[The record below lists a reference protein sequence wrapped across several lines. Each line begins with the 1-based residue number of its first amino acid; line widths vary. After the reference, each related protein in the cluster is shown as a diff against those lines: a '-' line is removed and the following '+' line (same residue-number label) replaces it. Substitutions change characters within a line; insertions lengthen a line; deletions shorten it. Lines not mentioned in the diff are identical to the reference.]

1 MLARIDDPKLAIK
14 NKRENSMLTVQA
26 RKLGSAA
33 VLSLEGQ
40 MVTGET
46 ELLLHAVDSLS
57 EKDAVILDLTRVT
70 VVDAHGLGV
79 MLMLREQALE
89 KGMQFELMNV
99 SKPLSRVLEITHLDS
114 VFHITS
120 RLEFFPSVSRKLGPR
135 TAAA

>member
-1 MLARIDDPKLAIK
+1 
-14 NKRENSMLTVQA
+14 MLTVQA

-57 EKDAVILDLTRVT
+57 EKDALILDLTRVT

-79 MLMLREQALE
+79 MLRLREQALE
-89 KGMQFELMNV
+89 KGMQFELRNV

-120 RLEFFPSVSRKLGPR
+120 GLEFFPSVSRKQGPR